1 MNAKQMTMAVAAV
14 WAVCVSLGWAQAP
27 APATSAATAAAMVDA
42 EVRKVDKEAQK
53 VTLRHGPIPNL
64 DMPAMTMVFRVAD
77 PSALGRLSVG
87 DKVRFRADKVDGQ
100 YTVTAI
106 EPAK

>member
-1 MNAKQMTMAVAAV
+1 MKILTMVLVFLSVLWTANA
-14 WAVCVSLGWAQAP
+14 LAQSTVTAP
-27 APATSAATAAAMVDA
+27 APMVEA

-53 VTLRHGPIPNL
+53 LTLRHGPIPNL
-64 DMPAMTMVFRVAD
+64 EMPSMTMVFRVTD
-77 PSALGRLSVG
+77 PSVLGRLSVG

-106 EPAK
+106 EAAK